1 MAVLDI
7 SEEESLAREAARQR
21 PPRFNATT
29 PSPTADD
36 GIVAFTSDA
45 LTIPESQPALYDRVY
60 QWIDAKSNGKGAE
73 IIRLGQ
79 FLLVGGSASVLN
91 LICVALLDHGFHPT
105 SALAVFLVT
114 LVATE
119 ISLLYN
125 FALNDRFT
133 FRSLI
138 GEHRTMLQRCI
149 RFHGPASVGFVLT
162 LAISNGIHHFVTFHG
177 KHLSLVI
184 GQAIAIVIVTAV
196 NFLMH
201 RHWTYR
207 EVKATA

>member
-1 MAVLDI
+1 MAVIDL
-7 SEEESLAREAARQR
+7 SEEESLAREATRQR
-21 PPRFNATT
+21 PPRFSAIT

-36 GIVAFTSDA
+36 GIAAITSDA
-45 LTIPESQPALYDRVY
+45 LTVAEPQPAVYDRLY
-60 QWIDAKSNGKGAE
+60 QWVDQKSNGKGAE

-91 LICVALLDHGFHPT
+91 LICVALLDHSFHPT

-149 RFHGPASVGFVLT
+149 RFHGPASVGFILT
-162 LAISNGIHHFVTFHG
+162 LTISNGIHHFVTIRG
-177 KHLSLVI
+177 QHLSLVV

-196 NFLMH
+196 NFFMH

-207 EVKATA
+207 EVKVTA